1 MFENKINIRNK
12 KASFLY
18 EILEKFTA
26 GIVLTGTEIKSVR
39 MGKVSL
45 NDAYCAFRN
54 HELWVKNMTI
64 AEYEFGTFSNHQPD
78 RERKLLLTRR
88 ELKRLEKKVNE
99 KGLTLIVTRLFINDR
114 GLAKVEIA
122 LARGKREY
130 DRREELKR
138 KDVQR
143 DIDRLM
149 KR

>member
-1 MFENKINIRNK
+1 M
-12 KASFLY
+12 
-18 EILEKFTA
+18 A
-26 GIVLTGTEIKSVR
+26 GIVLTGTEIKSIR

-45 NDAYCAFRN
+45 TDAYCAFRN

-122 LARGKREY
+122 FARGKREY

>member
-99 KGLTLIVTRLFINDR
+99 KGLTLIVTRLFINDQ

>member
-45 NDAYCAFRN
+45 TDAYCTFRN
-54 HELWVKNMTI
+54 HEVWVKNMTI

-88 ELKRLEKKVNE
+88 EIKRLEKKVNE
-99 KGLTLIVTRLFINDR
+99 KGLTLIVTRFFINDR

-122 LARGKREY
+122 LARGKRAY